1 MPKGRGFLGCSQR
14 TRHAH
19 PKVKRCDR
27 LTRAVGTW
35 LSPPLHRRTFPQA
48 LRYCT
53 QSTTRR
59 ARVPFIPRTE
69 VRGLLTEK
77 NKRGITLNLKSPR
90 GQDVLRK
97 LIAWADVLVVN
108 YPPPVRAKLHV
119 TYEEVAPINPRLI
132 YADVTG
138 YGESGPDAAEPGFD
152 ITAYW
157 ARSGL
162 MDATRNAG
170 CPPALPV
177 PGLGDQAT
185 ATTLYASIVTGLYRR
200 EKTGQGCRV
209 SAALVATGAWAA
221 GIWLQAALDGAQFYP
236 KIDRQHPPD
245 PLVNT
250 YQASDQ
256 RWFLL
261 VAEEEKWW
269 ETLAGVVGHLEW
281 VADER
286 FSDTARR
293 NAHTDVLTPLLEQ
306 AFAAHPFDYWREA
319 LAKVR
324 IPFSLVQTVEELAH
338 DPQLRAN
345 NFLVPI
351 ADGSATP
358 HLTVDSPI
366 RVEQETKAAPHVA
379 PALGQHTVDV
389 LKQLGYDEK
398 TIQEMGADGTLTL
411 DAPQS
416 PPRQYQASAPR

>member
-1 MPKGRGFLGCSQR
+1 MAGLFSNL
-14 TRHAH
+14 
-19 PKVKRCDR
+19 KVLDIASFIAGPAATTMLSDFGADVIK
-27 LTRAVGTW
+27 VEPPGTGDPSRN
-35 LSPPLHRRTFPQA
+35 L
-48 LRYCT
+48 Y
-53 QSTTRR
+53 
-59 ARVPFIPRTE
+59 RVPPDPMSSNNYMWQ
-69 VRGLLTEK
+69 LTNR
-77 NKRGITLNLKSPR
+77 NKRSITLNLKSPR
-90 GQDVLRK
+90 GQDVVRK
-97 LIAWADVLVVN
+97 LIGWADVLVVN
-108 YPPPVRAKLHV
+108 FPPPVRAKLHV

-138 YGESGPDAAEPGFD
+138 YGNSGPDAAEPGFD

-162 MDATRNAG
+162 MDATRDAG

-185 ATTLYASIVTGLYRR
+185 ATSLYASIVTGLYRR
-200 EKTGQGCRV
+200 EKTGQGCHV
-209 SAALVATGAWAA
+209 YAALVAEGAWAT
-221 GIWLQAALDGAQFYP
+221 GMWLQAALDGARFYP
-236 KIDRQHPPD
+236 KIDRRRPPD

-269 ETLAGVVGHLEW
+269 ETLAGVVGHPEW

-286 FSDTARR
+286 FSGTARR

-319 LAKVR
+319 LAQAR

-338 DPQLRAN
+338 DPQLPAN

-351 ADGSATP
+351 ADGSPTP

-366 RVEQETKAAPHVA
+366 HVEQETKTAPRVA
-379 PALGQHTVDV
+379 PALGQDTRDV

-398 TIQEMGADGTLTL
+398 TIAEMGADGTIGP
-411 DAPQS
+411 DVNEASPQ
-416 PPRQYQASAPR
+416 QYQASAPR

>member
-1 MPKGRGFLGCSQR
+1 MAGLFSDL
-14 TRHAH
+14 
-19 PKVKRCDR
+19 KVLDTASFIAGPAATTMLSDFGADVIKVEPPGMGDPSRNLYKVPPDPVSSTNYMWQ
-27 LTRAVGTW
+27 LTNR
-35 LSPPLHRRTFPQA
+35 
-48 LRYCT
+48 
-53 QSTTRR
+53 
-59 ARVPFIPRTE
+59 
-69 VRGLLTEK
+69 

-269 ETLAGVVGHLEW
+269 ETLAGVVGHPEW

-319 LAKVR
+319 LARAR

-366 RVEQETKAAPHVA
+366 HVEQETKAAPRVA
-379 PALGQHTVDV
+379 PALGQHTRDV

-398 TIQEMGADGTLTL
+398 TIAELGADGTIGR
-411 DAPQS
+411 DANEAS
-416 PPRQYQASAPR
+416 PRQYQASAPR